1 MANLTLLDI
10 VKGNGCDKVIGIV
23 EEVVQVVPEINIFT
37 GRTIKGTSF
46 KTLVRTGV
54 PKIGFRKPNNGTTTG
69 KSTYVNRTVDCALI
83 DGRIEIDKAGVA
95 DVDEDGP
102 EVCKARQAVGYMQ
115 GAFGALASQ
124 IWYGS
129 KADKNGFQ
137 GAAEIV
143 RDDMWMGNLA
153 AGLTA
158 STGSSIFA
166 VRINPLTACG
176 LVFGANGQGLLG
188 QEMVWRIGD
197 IKGENN
203 LPVTGY
209 IADLPAWVGLSA
221 VNSYSIARYD
231 NLTEDANKGN
241 TDKVMSKLF
250 NAFVKANGGITPSHF
265 FMSFRSRE
273 QLQNSRSVVLSGQG
287 TTRPNQETTAPV
299 PTSFESVPIVASTA
313 ILDTEAITARA

>member
-37 GRTIKGTSF
+37 GRSIKGTSF

-54 PKIGFRKPNNGTTTG
+54 PKIGFRKPNNGTSTG
-69 KSTYVNRTVDCALI
+69 KSTYINRTVDCALI

-115 GAFGALASQ
+115 GAFGTFASQ

-129 KADKNGFQ
+129 KNDKNGFQ

-143 RDDMWMGNLA
+143 RDDMWTGNPA

-197 IKGENN
+197 ITGENN
-203 LPVTGY
+203 QKLTGY
-209 IADLPAWVGLSA
+209 IADMPAWLGLSA
-221 VNSYSIARYD
+221 VNSFSIARYD
-231 NLTEDANKGN
+231 NLTADANKGV
-241 TDKVMSKLF
+241 TDKVMSAVF
-250 NAFVKANGGITPSHF
+250 NNFVEKNGGLTPTHF
-265 FMSFRSRE
+265 FMAFRSRT
-273 QLQNSRSVVLSGQG
+273 QLQDSRSVTLFG
-287 TTRPNQETTAPV
+287 TGTQRTAQPTTAPM
-299 PTSFESVPIVASTA
+299 PTDFEGVPIIASTA
-313 ILDTEAITARA
+313 ISTTEAITARA